1 MSDRPDRGPEAGALP
16 TADGLLD
23 ALGWTDTWA
32 TEAEQVGAAMRHP
45 STPGR
50 LIRHDGALVTVATA
64 AGLDAVPVLASL
76 DPAPIVG
83 DWVLVSDGAVRAVL
97 SRTSLLRRRD
107 TTRDVEQP
115 IVANVNTVLIVCG
128 LDRPVK
134 AGRVQRATA
143 LAADAGAEPV
153 VVLTKADTVPDP
165 EGRADDLRREN
176 PGVDVL
182 VTSAR
187 QGEGLDAIRDRA
199 TGRTIVLIGE
209 SGAGKSQLTN
219 ALCDQEVALVGDV
232 RGGDSKGR
240 HTTTHREIHL
250 LASGGV
256 LIDTPGIRAV
266 GLWTDGD
273 AVDAAFDDIESLAAE
288 CRFSDCT
295 HHHEPG
301 CAVLAAVADGRL
313 DEDRLLSWRGLSEE
327 ADEAARRQE
336 AKAWRAGEG
345 RPPRG
350 LTRRGRDRV
359 PDDPDDS

>member
-1 MSDRPDRGPEAGALP
+1 MTEGP
-16 TADGLLD
+16 TDGLLD
-23 ALGWTDTWA
+23 ALGWTPAWA
-32 TEAEQVGAAMRHP
+32 DEASRVSSSLRHP
-45 STPGR
+45 STAGR
-50 LIRHDGALVTVATA
+50 LVRHDGALVTVATA
-64 AGLDAVPVLASL
+64 DGLESVPVLASL

-115 IVANVNTVLIVCG
+115 IVANVDAVLIVCG

-134 AGRVQRATA
+134 AGRIQRATA

-153 VVLTKADTVPDP
+153 IVLTKADAV
-165 EGRADDLRREN
+165 ADADRVAQDLRDAN

-187 QGEGLDAIRDRA
+187 TDTGLDALRDRIA
-199 TGRTIVLIGE
+199 GRTVVMIGE
-209 SGAGKSQLTN
+209 SGAGKSRLTN
-219 ALCDQEVALVGDV
+219 ALSAQDVALVGDV
-232 RGGDSKGR
+232 RGGDAKGR

-250 LASGGV
+250 LATGGV

-273 AVDAAFDDIESLAAE
+273 AVDAAFDDIDDLAAE

-295 HHHEPG
+295 HRNEPG
-301 CAVLAAVADGRL
+301 CAVRAAVADGRL
-313 DEDRLLSWRGLSEE
+313 DEDRLRSWRDLSEE

-345 RPPRG
+345 RPPRA

-359 PDDPDDS
+359 PDDPEDS